1 MPEYSVQTLPE
12 THRRAR
18 EVLLKRWSADVDES
32 SPTWLV
38 TIGGKKSVV
47 TIGKTCIVVVTPGL
61 TGSEYKIAF
70 DRVRRGDA
78 EAAYVGLADSVGHVE
93 HPIFEQA
100 SDADSFVQ
108 QTQLRITSAIEAS
121 ERYRQALEDI
131 VVVTTE
137 TVPGYRTVSLKG
149 DVFGVVVRAR
159 NVFSNMAA
167 GLRTV
172 AGGEAAGYTK
182 LITDTRNEAR
192 ARLAAAAV
200 AVGANAVVAM
210 RYSSSE
216 VADLMSET
224 TAYGTAVTIE
234 PLR

>member
-1 MPEYSVQTLPE
+1 MPE

-93 HPIFEQA
+93 HPIFE
-100 SDADSFVQ
+100 
-108 QTQLRITSAIEAS
+108 
-121 ERYRQALEDI
+121 
-131 VVVTTE
+131 
-137 TVPGYRTVSLKG
+137 
-149 DVFGVVVRAR
+149 
-159 NVFSNMAA
+159 
-167 GLRTV
+167 
-172 AGGEAAGYTK
+172 
-182 LITDTRNEAR
+182 
-192 ARLAAAAV
+192 
-200 AVGANAVVAM
+200 
-210 RYSSSE
+210 
-216 VADLMSET
+216 
-224 TAYGTAVTIE
+224 
-234 PLR
+234 